1 MGSLARRLSAL
12 EEIAEA
18 ARLRPYKRL
27 AAELGCPLE
36 ELMADVAQEEAR
48 IARLRAQGRTVQ
60 QIVEQVATEQGVT
73 VEALERELDQI
84 ELRYFT

>member
-1 MGSLARRLSAL
+1 MGRLARLLTAL

-18 ARLRPYKRL
+18 ARLRPYRTI

-36 ELMADVAQEEAR
+36 ELLAEVAQEEALY
-48 IARLRAQGRTVQ
+48 ARLRAQGRTVQ

-84 ELRYFT
+84 ELRYF